1 MTREKQNMFEKL
13 YHYLNKG
20 DKKQVCTDITED
32 ACQYVPRNFFL
43 QIFSNV
49 FTQLGDTLS
58 NPKTVLTWLMSYVSA
73 PVYLI
78 SLIVPL
84 RESGSMV
91 PQVFFAQLIH
101 KRTIRKWLWVIGA
114 MLQFLAIGAIGII
127 ALNFKGFSA
136 GWLIV
141 GAVILFSLSRSMS
154 SLTSKD
160 ITGKTIPKTRRG
172 RMKGYSVS
180 VSGVLVLAAGLFM
193 LYQSRNDATIS
204 FYTNIIFFAS
214 ATWLVAA
221 LIYSRIKEFP
231 SEIQDEKDDK
241 EGILSSFALLKT
253 DKHFRDFIVART
265 LLLCTALS
273 APFYVVLAQEH
284 VGKEAYLLGLFIIAK
299 GVASIVSSPIWGKYA
314 DKSSKNIMAIAVLIA
329 SVLGIFIFFTIS
341 YFDTLRSAK
350 WIYPVVLFILGIAHQ
365 GVRLGRKTYVIDM
378 ATGNERTSY
387 VSVSNTVIGIILLL
401 VGGLSALVSL
411 LSVEGV
417 ILLLSILGLA
427 GAYKSYKLPNV
438 EKI

>member
-1 MTREKQNMFEKL
+1 MFERL
-13 YHYLNKG
+13 YHYLHKG
-20 DKKQVCTDITED
+20 DKQGVCNDITED

-91 PQVFFAQLIH
+91 PQVFFAQFI
-101 KRTIRKWLWVIGA
+101 RQRPIRKWLWVIGA
-114 MLQFLAIGAIGII
+114 LLQFLTIGAIGII
-127 ALNFKGFSA
+127 ALNFNGFTA

-141 GAVILFSLSRSMS
+141 VAVVLFSLARSMS

-160 ITGKTIPKTRRG
+160 IIGKTIPKTRRG

-193 LYQSRNDATIS
+193 LYQSEDDATIN

-221 LIYSRIKEFP
+221 FIYSRIKEFP
-231 SEIQDEKDDK
+231 HPVNNKSSSSDSIF
-241 EGILSSFALLKT
+241 SSFKLLKT
-253 DKHFRDFIVART
+253 DKHFRDFIIART

-299 GVASIVSSPIWGKYA
+299 GLASILSSPIWGRYA
-314 DKSSKNIMAIAVLIA
+314 DKSSKNIMAVAVLIA

-341 YFDTLRSAK
+341 YFDALRSAK
-350 WIYPVVLFILGIAHQ
+350 WLYPVVLFILGIAHQ

-387 VSVSNTVIGIILLL
+387 VSVSNTIIGIILLL

-417 ILLLSILGLA
+417 ILLLSVFGLA

-438 EKI
+438 EQT

>member
-1 MTREKQNMFEKL
+1 MFEKL
-13 YHYLNKG
+13 YYYLNKG
-20 DKKQVCTDITED
+20 DKQGVCTDITED
-32 ACQYVPRNFFL
+32 ACKYVPRNFFL
-43 QIFSNV
+43 QIFSNMLI
-49 FTQLGDTLS
+49 QLGDTLS

-91 PQVFFAQLIH
+91 PQVFFAPFIR
-101 KRTIRKWLWVIGA
+101 KSSIRKWLWIIGA
-114 MLQFLAIGAIGII
+114 LLQFLAIGAIGII
-127 ALNFKGFSA
+127 ALNFKGVIA

-141 GAVILFSLSRSMS
+141 TAVVLFSLSRSIS
-154 SLTSKD
+154 SLSSKD
-160 ITGKTIPKTRRG
+160 IIGKTIPKTRRG
-172 RMKGYSVS
+172 RMKGYAVS

-193 LYQSRNDATIS
+193 LYRSEKGANIN
-204 FYTNIIFFAS
+204 FYTSIIFFAS

-221 LIYSRIKEFP
+221 VIYSGIKEFP
-231 SEIQDEKDDK
+231 SPIKEESSDK
-241 EGILSSFALLKT
+241 NSIFASFGLLKT
-253 DKHFRDFIVART
+253 DKQFRNFIIART

-273 APFYVVLAQEH
+273 APFYVVLAQNY

-299 GVASIVSSPIWGKYA
+299 GVASTVSSPIWGKYA
-314 DKSSKNIMAIAVLIA
+314 DKSSKNIMAVAVLIA

-341 YFDTLRSAK
+341 YFPLLRSAK
-350 WIYPVVLFILGIAHQ
+350 WLYPVVLFILGIAHQ

-378 ATGNERTSY
+378 GTGNERTSY
-387 VSVSNTVIGIILLL
+387 VSVSNTVIGIILLM

-417 ILLLSILGLA
+417 ILLLSVLGLA

-438 EKI
+438 EQL

>member
-1 MTREKQNMFEKL
+1 MFEKL
-13 YHYLNKG
+13 YYYLNKG
-20 DKKQVCTDITED
+20 DKQGVCTDITED
-32 ACQYVPRNFFL
+32 ACKYVPRNFFL
-43 QIFSNV
+43 QIFSNM
-49 FTQLGDTLS
+49 FIQLGDTLS

-91 PQVFFAQLIH
+91 PQVFFAPFIR
-101 KRTIRKWLWVIGA
+101 KRSIRKWLWIIGA
-114 MLQFLAIGAIGII
+114 LLQFLAIGAIGII
-127 ALNFKGFSA
+127 ALNFKGVTA

-141 GAVILFSLSRSMS
+141 TAVVLFSLSRSIS
-154 SLTSKD
+154 SLSSKD
-160 ITGKTIPKTRRG
+160 IIGKTIPKTRRG
-172 RMKGYSVS
+172 RMKGYAVS

-193 LYQSRNDATIS
+193 LYRSEKGANIN

-214 ATWLVAA
+214 ATWLAA
-221 LIYSRIKEFP
+221 AVIYSGIKEFP
-231 SEIQDEKDDK
+231 SQIKEESSDK
-241 EGILSSFALLKT
+241 NSIFASFALLKT
-253 DKHFRDFIVART
+253 NKQFRNFIIART

-273 APFYVVLAQEH
+273 APFYVVLAQNY

-299 GVASIVSSPIWGKYA
+299 GVASTVSSPIWGKYA
-314 DKSSKNIMAIAVLIA
+314 DKSSKNIMAVAVLIA

-341 YFDTLRSAK
+341 YFPLLRSAK
-350 WIYPVVLFILGIAHQ
+350 WLYPVVLFILGIAHQ

-378 ATGNERTSY
+378 GTGNERTSY
-387 VSVSNTVIGIILLL
+387 VSVSNTVIGIILLM

-417 ILLLSILGLA
+417 ILLLSVLGLA

-438 EKI
+438 EQL

>member
-1 MTREKQNMFEKL
+1 MFEKL
-13 YHYLNKG
+13 YYYLNKG
-20 DKKQVCTDITED
+20 DKQGVCTDITED
-32 ACQYVPRNFFL
+32 ACKYVPRNFFL
-43 QIFSNV
+43 QIFSNM
-49 FTQLGDTLS
+49 FIQLGDTLS

-91 PQVFFAQLIH
+91 PQVFFAPFIR
-101 KRTIRKWLWVIGA
+101 KRSIRKWLWIIGA
-114 MLQFLAIGAIGII
+114 LLQFLAIGAIGII
-127 ALNFKGFSA
+127 VLNFKGVTA

-141 GAVILFSLSRSMS
+141 TAVVLFSLSRSIS
-154 SLTSKD
+154 SLSSKD
-160 ITGKTIPKTRRG
+160 IIGKTIPKTRRG
-172 RMKGYSVS
+172 RMKGYAVS
-180 VSGVLVLAAGLFM
+180 VSGVLVLATGLFM
-193 LYQSRNDATIS
+193 LYRSEKGANIN

-221 LIYSRIKEFP
+221 VIYSGIKEFP
-231 SEIQDEKDDK
+231 SQIKKESSDK
-241 EGILSSFALLKT
+241 NSIFASFGLLKT
-253 DKHFRDFIVART
+253 DKQFRDFIIART

-273 APFYVVLAQEH
+273 APFYVVLAQNY

-299 GVASIVSSPIWGKYA
+299 GVASTVSSPIWGRYA
-314 DKSSKNIMAIAVLIA
+314 DKSSKNIMAVAVLIA

-341 YFDTLRSAK
+341 YFPLLRSAK
-350 WIYPVVLFILGIAHQ
+350 WLYPVVLFILGIAHQ

-378 ATGNERTSY
+378 GTGNKRTSY
-387 VSVSNTVIGIILLL
+387 VSVSNTVIGIILLM

-417 ILLLSILGLA
+417 ILLLSVLGLA

-438 EKI
+438 EQP

>member
-1 MTREKQNMFEKL
+1 MFEKL
-13 YHYLNKG
+13 YYYLNKG
-20 DKKQVCTDITED
+20 DKQGVCTEITED
-32 ACQYVPRNFFL
+32 ACKYVPRNFFL
-43 QIFSNV
+43 QIFSNM
-49 FTQLGDTLS
+49 FIQLGDTLS

-91 PQVFFAQLIH
+91 PQVFFAPFIQ
-101 KRTIRKWLWVIGA
+101 KRSIRKWLWTIGA
-114 MLQFLAIGAIGII
+114 LLQFLAIGAIGII
-127 ALNFKGFSA
+127 ALNFKGVTA

-141 GAVILFSLSRSMS
+141 TAVVLFSLSRSIS
-154 SLTSKD
+154 SLSSKD
-160 ITGKTIPKTRRG
+160 IIGKTIPKTRRG
-172 RMKGYSVS
+172 RMKGYAVS

-193 LYQSRNDATIS
+193 LYRSEKGANIN

-221 LIYSRIKEFP
+221 VIYSGIKEFP
-231 SEIQDEKDDK
+231 SQIKEESSDK
-241 EGILSSFALLKT
+241 NSIFASFALLKT
-253 DKHFRDFIVART
+253 NKQFRNFIIART

-273 APFYVVLAQEH
+273 APFYVVLAQNY

-299 GVASIVSSPIWGKYA
+299 GVASTLSSPIWGKYA
-314 DKSSKNIMAIAVLIA
+314 DKSSKNIMAVAVLIA

-341 YFDTLRSAK
+341 YFPLLRSAK
-350 WIYPVVLFILGIAHQ
+350 WLYPVVLFILGIAHQ

-378 ATGNERTSY
+378 GTGNERTSY
-387 VSVSNTVIGIILLL
+387 VSVSNTVIGIILLM

-417 ILLLSILGLA
+417 ILLLSVLGLA

-438 EKI
+438 EQL

>member
-1 MTREKQNMFEKL
+1 MFEKL
-13 YHYLNKG
+13 YYYLNKG
-20 DKKQVCTDITED
+20 DKQGVCTDITED
-32 ACQYVPRNFFL
+32 ACKYVPRNFFL
-43 QIFSNV
+43 QIFSNM
-49 FTQLGDTLS
+49 FIQLGDTLS

-91 PQVFFAQLIH
+91 PQVFFAPFIR
-101 KRTIRKWLWVIGA
+101 KRSIRKWLWIIGA
-114 MLQFLAIGAIGII
+114 LLQFLAIGAIGII
-127 ALNFKGFSA
+127 ALNFKGVTA

-141 GAVILFSLSRSMS
+141 TSVVLFSLSRSIS
-154 SLTSKD
+154 SLSSKD
-160 ITGKTIPKTRRG
+160 IIGKTIPKTRRG
-172 RMKGYSVS
+172 RMKGYAVS

-193 LYQSRNDATIS
+193 LYRSEKGANIN

-221 LIYSRIKEFP
+221 VIYSGIKEFP
-231 SEIQDEKDDK
+231 SQIKEESSDK
-241 EGILSSFALLKT
+241 NSIFASFALLKT
-253 DKHFRDFIVART
+253 NKQFPNFIIART

-273 APFYVVLAQEH
+273 APFYVVLAQNY

-299 GVASIVSSPIWGKYA
+299 GVASTLSSPIWGKYA
-314 DKSSKNIMAIAVLIA
+314 DKSSKNIMALAVLIA

-341 YFDTLRSAK
+341 YFPLLRSAK
-350 WIYPVVLFILGIAHQ
+350 WLYPVVLFILGIAHQ

-378 ATGNERTSY
+378 GTGNERTSY
-387 VSVSNTVIGIILLL
+387 VSVSNTVIGIILLM

-417 ILLLSILGLA
+417 ILLLSVLGLA

-438 EKI
+438 EQP

>member
-1 MTREKQNMFEKL
+1 MFEKL
-13 YHYLNKG
+13 YYYLNKG
-20 DKKQVCTDITED
+20 DKQGVCTDITKD
-32 ACQYVPRNFFL
+32 ACKYVPRNFFL
-43 QIFSNV
+43 QIFSNM
-49 FTQLGDTLS
+49 FIQLGDTLS

-91 PQVFFAQLIH
+91 PQVFFAPFIR
-101 KRTIRKWLWVIGA
+101 KRSIRKWLWIIGA
-114 MLQFLAIGAIGII
+114 LLQFLAIGAIGII
-127 ALNFKGFSA
+127 ALNFKGVIA

-141 GAVILFSLSRSMS
+141 TAVVLFSLSRSIS
-154 SLTSKD
+154 SLSSKD
-160 ITGKTIPKTRRG
+160 IIGKTIPKTRRG
-172 RMKGYSVS
+172 RMKGYAVS

-193 LYQSRNDATIS
+193 LYRSEKGANTN

-214 ATWLVAA
+214 TTWLVAA
-221 LIYSRIKEFP
+221 VIYSGIKEFP
-231 SEIQDEKDDK
+231 SQIK
-241 EGILSSFALLKT
+241 EESSDPNSIFASFGLLKT
-253 DKHFRDFIVART
+253 DKQFRDFIIART

-273 APFYVVLAQEH
+273 APFYVVLAQNY

-299 GVASIVSSPIWGKYA
+299 GVASTLSSPLWGKYA
-314 DKSSKNIMAIAVLIA
+314 DKSSKNIMALAVLIA

-341 YFDTLRSAK
+341 YFLLLRSAK
-350 WIYPVVLFILGIAHQ
+350 WLYPVVLFILGIAHQ

-378 ATGNERTSY
+378 GTGNERTSY
-387 VSVSNTVIGIILLL
+387 VSVSNTVIGIILLM

-417 ILLLSILGLA
+417 ILLLSVLGLA

-438 EKI
+438 EQL

>member
-1 MTREKQNMFEKL
+1 MFEKL
-13 YHYLNKG
+13 YYYLNKG
-20 DKKQVCTDITED
+20 DKQGVCTDITED
-32 ACQYVPRNFFL
+32 ACKYVPRNFFL
-43 QIFSNV
+43 QIFSNM
-49 FTQLGDTLS
+49 FIQLGDTLS

-91 PQVFFAQLIH
+91 PQVFFAPFIR
-101 KRTIRKWLWVIGA
+101 KRSIRKWLWIIGA
-114 MLQFLAIGAIGII
+114 LLQFLAIGAIGII
-127 ALNFKGFSA
+127 ALNFKGVIA

-141 GAVILFSLSRSMS
+141 TAVVLFSLSRSIS
-154 SLTSKD
+154 SLSSKD
-160 ITGKTIPKTRRG
+160 IIGKTIPKTCRG
-172 RMKGYSVS
+172 RMKGYAVS

-193 LYQSRNDATIS
+193 LYRSEKGANIN

-221 LIYSRIKEFP
+221 VIYSGIKEFP
-231 SEIQDEKDDK
+231 SQIKKESSDK
-241 EGILSSFALLKT
+241 NSIFASFGLLKT
-253 DKHFRDFIVART
+253 DKQFRDFIIART

-273 APFYVVLAQEH
+273 APFYVVLAQNY

-299 GVASIVSSPIWGKYA
+299 GVASTVSSPIWGRYA
-314 DKSSKNIMAIAVLIA
+314 DKSSKNIMAVAVLIA

-341 YFDTLRSAK
+341 YFPLLRSAK
-350 WIYPVVLFILGIAHQ
+350 WLYPVVLFILGIAHQ

-378 ATGNERTSY
+378 GTGNERTSY
-387 VSVSNTVIGIILLL
+387 VSVSNTVIGIILLM

-417 ILLLSILGLA
+417 ILLLSVLGLA

-438 EKI
+438 EQL

>member
-1 MTREKQNMFEKL
+1 MFERL

-20 DKKQVCTDITED
+20 DKQGVCTDITED
-32 ACQYVPRNFFL
+32 ACQYVPHNFFL

-58 NPKTVLTWLMSYVSA
+58 NPKTVLTWLMTYVSA

-91 PQVFFAQLIH
+91 PQVFFAPFIR
-101 KRTIRKWLWVIGA
+101 KRYIRKWVWVIGA
-114 MLQFLAIGAIGII
+114 LLQFLSIGAIGII
-127 ALNFKGFSA
+127 ALNFKGFTA

-141 GAVILFSLSRSMS
+141 AAVVLFSLSRSMS

-160 ITGKTIPKTRRG
+160 IIGKTIPKTRRG

-193 LYQSRNDATIS
+193 LYQSNDATIN
-204 FYTNIIFFAS
+204 FYTNIIFFAA

-221 LIYSRIKEFP
+221 FIYSRIKEFP
-231 SEIQDEKDDK
+231 GPFENKSSDNDS
-241 EGILSSFALLKT
+241 ILASFRLLKT
-253 DKHFRDFIVART
+253 DNHFRDFIIART

-273 APFYVVLAQEH
+273 APFYVILAQEY

-299 GVASIVSSPIWGKYA
+299 GVASIVSSPVWGKYA
-314 DKSSKNIMAIAVLIA
+314 DKSSKNIMAVAVLIA
-329 SVLGIFIFFTIS
+329 SVLGIFIFLTIS

-350 WIYPVVLFILGIAHQ
+350 WLYPVVLFILGIAHQ

-387 VSVSNTVIGIILLL
+387 VSVSNTVIGIILLM

-417 ILLLSILGLA
+417 ILLLSLLGLA

-438 EKI
+438 EQI

>member
-1 MTREKQNMFEKL
+1 MFEKL
-13 YHYLNKG
+13 YYYLNKG
-20 DKKQVCTDITED
+20 DKQGVCTDITED
-32 ACQYVPRNFFL
+32 ACKYVPRNFFL
-43 QIFSNV
+43 QIFSNM
-49 FTQLGDTLS
+49 FIQLGDTLS

-91 PQVFFAQLIH
+91 PQVFFAPFIQ
-101 KRTIRKWLWVIGA
+101 KRSIRKWLWIIGA
-114 MLQFLAIGAIGII
+114 LLQFLAIGAIGII
-127 ALNFKGFSA
+127 ALNFKGVIA

-141 GAVILFSLSRSMS
+141 TAVVLFSLSRSIS
-154 SLTSKD
+154 SLSSKD
-160 ITGKTIPKTRRG
+160 IIGKTIPKTRRG
-172 RMKGYSVS
+172 RMKGYAVS

-193 LYQSRNDATIS
+193 LYRSEKGANIN

-221 LIYSRIKEFP
+221 VIYSGIKEFP
-231 SEIQDEKDDK
+231 SQIKKESSDK
-241 EGILSSFALLKT
+241 NSIFASFGLLKT
-253 DKHFRDFIVART
+253 DKQFRDFIIART

-273 APFYVVLAQEH
+273 APFYVVLAQNY

-299 GVASIVSSPIWGKYA
+299 GVASTVSSPIWGKYA
-314 DKSSKNIMAIAVLIA
+314 DKSSKNIMALAVLIA

-341 YFDTLRSAK
+341 YFPLLRSAK
-350 WIYPVVLFILGIAHQ
+350 WLYPVVLFILGIAHQ

-378 ATGNERTSY
+378 GTGNERTSY
-387 VSVSNTVIGIILLL
+387 VSVSNTVIGIILLM

-417 ILLLSILGLA
+417 ILLLSVLGLA

-438 EKI
+438 EQP

>member
-1 MTREKQNMFEKL
+1 MFERL
-13 YHYLNKG
+13 YKYLNKG
-20 DKKQVCTDITED
+20 GKQGVCTDITED
-32 ACQYVPRNFFL
+32 ACKYVPRNFFL

-58 NPKTVLTWLMSYVSA
+58 NPKTVLTWLMSYVSS

-91 PQVFFAQLIH
+91 PQVFFAPFIR
-101 KRTIRKWLWVIGA
+101 KRSIRKWVWVIGA
-114 MLQFLAIGAIGII
+114 LLQFLAIASIGII
-127 ALNFKGFSA
+127 ALYFKGVPA

-141 GAVILFSLSRSMS
+141 TAVVLFSLSRSMS

-160 ITGKTIPKTRRG
+160 IIGKTIPKTRRG

-193 LYQSRNDATIS
+193 LYQSQKDATIN

-214 ATWLVAA
+214 VTWLVAA
-221 LIYSRIKEFP
+221 FIYSRIKEFP
-231 SEIQDEKDDK
+231 SPVENNSSDKDN
-241 EGILSSFALLKT
+241 ILSSFSLLKT
-253 DKHFRDFIVART
+253 DKHFRDFIIART

-273 APFYVVLAQEH
+273 APFYVILAQEY

-299 GVASIVSSPIWGKYA
+299 GVASIVSSPVWGKYA
-314 DKSSKNIMAIAVLIA
+314 DKSSKNIMAVAVLIA
-329 SVLGIFIFFTIS
+329 SVLGILIFFIVS
-341 YFDTLRSAK
+341 YFDALRSAK

-438 EKI
+438 EQL

>member
-1 MTREKQNMFEKL
+1 MFERL
-13 YHYLNKG
+13 YRYLNKE
-20 DKKQVCTDITED
+20 DQQRVCTDITEE
-32 ACQYVPRNFFL
+32 ACKHAPRNFFL

-49 FTQLGDTLS
+49 FTQFGGTLS

-91 PQVFFAQLIH
+91 PQVFFAQLIRKH
-101 KRTIRKWLWVIGA
+101 SIRKWIWVTGA
-114 MLQFLAIGAIGII
+114 LLQFLAIASIGLI
-127 ALNFKGFSA
+127 ALNFKSVTA

-141 GAVILFSLSRSMS
+141 AAVVLFSLSRSMS

-160 ITGKTIPKTRRG
+160 IMGKTIPKTRRG
-172 RMKGYSVS
+172 RLKGYSVS

-193 LYQSRNDATIS
+193 LYQSQNNATIS
-204 FYTNIIFFAS
+204 FYTTIIFFAAS
-214 ATWLVAA
+214 TWLVAA
-221 LIYSRIKEFP
+221 VIYSRIKEFP
-231 SEIQDEKDDK
+231 SKIKKEEDDK
-241 EGILSSFALLKT
+241 YGILSSFALLKT
-253 DKHFRDFIVART
+253 DKHFRDFILART

-273 APFYVVLAQEH
+273 APFYVILAQEH

-299 GVASIVSSPIWGKYA
+299 GVASILSSPIWGRYA
-314 DKSSKNIMAIAVLIA
+314 DKSSKNIMAAAVLIA
-329 SVLGIFIFFTIS
+329 SFLGIFIFFTIT
-341 YFDTLRSAK
+341 YFDSLRSAK
-350 WIYPVVLFILGIAHQ
+350 WLYPVVLFILGIAHQ

-378 ATGNERTSY
+378 ATENERTSY
-387 VSVSNTVIGIILLL
+387 VSVSNTVIGIILLM

-417 ILLLSILGLA
+417 ILLLSLLGLV

>member
-1 MTREKQNMFEKL
+1 MFEKL
-13 YHYLNKG
+13 YYYLNKG
-20 DKKQVCTDITED
+20 DKQGVCTDITED
-32 ACQYVPRNFFL
+32 ACKYVPRNFFL
-43 QIFSNV
+43 QIFSNM
-49 FTQLGDTLS
+49 FIQLGDTLS

-91 PQVFFAQLIH
+91 PQVFFAPFIR
-101 KRTIRKWLWVIGA
+101 KRSIRKWLWIIGA
-114 MLQFLAIGAIGII
+114 LLQFLAIGAIGII
-127 ALNFKGFSA
+127 ALNFKGVIA
-136 GWLIV
+136 GWLIAT
-141 GAVILFSLSRSMS
+141 AVVLFSLSRSIS
-154 SLTSKD
+154 SLSSKD
-160 ITGKTIPKTRRG
+160 IIGKTIPKTRRG
-172 RMKGYSVS
+172 RMKGYAVS

-193 LYQSRNDATIS
+193 LYRSEKGANIN

-221 LIYSRIKEFP
+221 VIYSGIKEF
-231 SEIQDEKDDK
+231 SSQIKEESSDK
-241 EGILSSFALLKT
+241 NSIFASFGLLKT
-253 DKHFRDFIVART
+253 DKQFRDFIIART

-273 APFYVVLAQEH
+273 APFYVVLAQNY

-299 GVASIVSSPIWGKYA
+299 GVASTVSSPIWGKYA
-314 DKSSKNIMAIAVLIA
+314 DKSSKNIMAVAVLIA

-341 YFDTLRSAK
+341 YFPLLRSAK
-350 WIYPVVLFILGIAHQ
+350 WLYPVVLFILGIAHQ

-378 ATGNERTSY
+378 GTGNERTSY
-387 VSVSNTVIGIILLL
+387 VSVSNTVIGIILLM

-417 ILLLSILGLA
+417 ILLLSVLGLA

-438 EKI
+438 EQL

>member
-1 MTREKQNMFEKL
+1 MFERL
-13 YHYLNKG
+13 YYYLNKG
-20 DKKQVCTDITED
+20 DKQGVCTDITED
-32 ACQYVPRNFFL
+32 ACKYVPRNFFL
-43 QIFSNV
+43 QIFSNM
-49 FTQLGDTLS
+49 FIQLGDTLS

-91 PQVFFAQLIH
+91 PQVFFAPFIR
-101 KRTIRKWLWVIGA
+101 KRSIRKWLWIIGA
-114 MLQFLAIGAIGII
+114 LLQFLAIGAIGII
-127 ALNFKGFSA
+127 VLNFKGVTA

-141 GAVILFSLSRSMS
+141 TAVVLFSLSRSIS
-154 SLTSKD
+154 SLSSKD
-160 ITGKTIPKTRRG
+160 IIGKTIPKTRRG
-172 RMKGYSVS
+172 RMKGYAVS

-193 LYQSRNDATIS
+193 LYRSEKGANIN

-214 ATWLVAA
+214 TTWLVAA
-221 LIYSRIKEFP
+221 VIYSGIKEFP
-231 SEIQDEKDDK
+231 SQIK
-241 EGILSSFALLKT
+241 EESSNKNNIFASFGLLKT
-253 DKHFRDFIVART
+253 DKQFRNFIIART

-273 APFYVVLAQEH
+273 APFYVVLAQNY

-299 GVASIVSSPIWGKYA
+299 GVASTVSSPIWGKYA
-314 DKSSKNIMAIAVLIA
+314 DKSSKNIMAVAVLIA

-341 YFDTLRSAK
+341 YFPLLRSAK
-350 WIYPVVLFILGIAHQ
+350 WLYPVVLFILGIAHQ

-378 ATGNERTSY
+378 GTGNERTSY
-387 VSVSNTVIGIILLL
+387 VSVSNTVIGIILLM
-401 VGGLSALVSL
+401 VGGLSALASL

-417 ILLLSILGLA
+417 ILLLSVLGLA

-438 EKI
+438 EQL

>member
-1 MTREKQNMFEKL
+1 MFEKL
-13 YHYLNKG
+13 YYYLNKG
-20 DKKQVCTDITED
+20 DKQGVCTDITED
-32 ACQYVPRNFFL
+32 TCKYVPRNFFL
-43 QIFSNV
+43 QIFSNM
-49 FTQLGDTLS
+49 FIQLGDTLS

-91 PQVFFAQLIH
+91 PQVFFAPFIR
-101 KRTIRKWLWVIGA
+101 KRSIRKWLWIIGA
-114 MLQFLAIGAIGII
+114 SLQFLAIGAIGII
-127 ALNFKGFSA
+127 ALNFKGVTA

-141 GAVILFSLSRSMS
+141 TAVVLFSLSRSIS
-154 SLTSKD
+154 SLSSKD
-160 ITGKTIPKTRRG
+160 IIGKTIPKTRRG
-172 RMKGYSVS
+172 RMKGYAVS

-193 LYQSRNDATIS
+193 LYRSEKGANIN

-221 LIYSRIKEFP
+221 VIYSGIKEFP
-231 SEIQDEKDDK
+231 SQIKEESSDK
-241 EGILSSFALLKT
+241 NSIFASFGLLKT
-253 DKHFRDFIVART
+253 DKQFRDFIIART

-273 APFYVVLAQEH
+273 APFYVVLAQNY

-299 GVASIVSSPIWGKYA
+299 GVASTLSSPIWGRYA
-314 DKSSKNIMAIAVLIA
+314 DKSSKNIMAVAVLIA

-341 YFDTLRSAK
+341 YFPLLRSAK
-350 WIYPVVLFILGIAHQ
+350 WLYPVVLFILGIAHQ

-378 ATGNERTSY
+378 GTGNERTSY
-387 VSVSNTVIGIILLL
+387 VSVSNTVIGIILLM

-411 LSVEGV
+411 LSVEDV
-417 ILLLSILGLA
+417 ILLLSVLGLA

-438 EKI
+438 EQP

>member
-1 MTREKQNMFEKL
+1 MFEKL
-13 YHYLNKG
+13 YYYLNKG
-20 DKKQVCTDITED
+20 DKQGVCTDITED
-32 ACQYVPRNFFL
+32 ACKYVPRNFFL
-43 QIFSNV
+43 HIFSNM
-49 FTQLGDTLS
+49 FIQLGDTLS

-91 PQVFFAQLIH
+91 PQVFFAPFIR
-101 KRTIRKWLWVIGA
+101 KRSIRKWLWIIGA
-114 MLQFLAIGAIGII
+114 LLQFLAIGAIGII
-127 ALNFKGFSA
+127 ALNFKGVTA

-141 GAVILFSLSRSMS
+141 TAVVLFSLSRSIS
-154 SLTSKD
+154 SLSSKD
-160 ITGKTIPKTRRG
+160 IIGKTIPKTRRG
-172 RMKGYSVS
+172 RMKGYAVS

-193 LYQSRNDATIS
+193 LYRSEKGANIN

-214 ATWLVAA
+214 TTWLVAA
-221 LIYSRIKEFP
+221 VIYSGIKEFP
-231 SEIQDEKDDK
+231 SQIK
-241 EGILSSFALLKT
+241 EESSDQNSIFASFGLLKT
-253 DKHFRDFIVART
+253 DKQFRDFIIART

-273 APFYVVLAQEH
+273 APFYVVLAQNY

-299 GVASIVSSPIWGKYA
+299 GVASTLSSPLWGKYA
-314 DKSSKNIMAIAVLIA
+314 DKSSKNIMALAVLIA

-341 YFDTLRSAK
+341 YFPLLRSAK
-350 WIYPVVLFILGIAHQ
+350 WLYPVVLFILGIAHQ

-378 ATGNERTSY
+378 GTGNERTSY
-387 VSVSNTVIGIILLL
+387 VSVSNTVIGIILLM

-417 ILLLSILGLA
+417 ILLLSVLGLA

-438 EKI
+438 EQP

>member
-1 MTREKQNMFEKL
+1 MFEKL
-13 YHYLNKG
+13 YYYLNKG
-20 DKKQVCTDITED
+20 DKQGVCTDITED
-32 ACQYVPRNFFL
+32 ACKYVPRNFFL
-43 QIFSNV
+43 QIFSNM
-49 FTQLGDTLS
+49 FIQLGDTLS

-91 PQVFFAQLIH
+91 PQVFFAPFIQ
-101 KRTIRKWLWVIGA
+101 KRSIRKWLWIIGA
-114 MLQFLAIGAIGII
+114 LLQFLAIGAIGII
-127 ALNFKGFSA
+127 ALNFKGVTA

-141 GAVILFSLSRSMS
+141 TAVVLFSLSRSIS
-154 SLTSKD
+154 SLSSKD
-160 ITGKTIPKTRRG
+160 IIGKTIPKTRRG
-172 RMKGYSVS
+172 RMKGYAVS

-193 LYQSRNDATIS
+193 LYRSEKGANIN

-221 LIYSRIKEFP
+221 VIYSGIKEFP
-231 SEIQDEKDDK
+231 SQIKKESSDK
-241 EGILSSFALLKT
+241 NSIFASFGLLKT
-253 DKHFRDFIVART
+253 DKQFRDFIIART

-273 APFYVVLAQEH
+273 APFYVVLAQNY

-299 GVASIVSSPIWGKYA
+299 GAASTLSSPIWGRYA
-314 DKSSKNIMAIAVLIA
+314 DKSSKNIMAVAVLIA

-341 YFDTLRSAK
+341 YFPLLRSAK
-350 WIYPVVLFILGIAHQ
+350 WLYPVVLFILGIVHQ

-378 ATGNERTSY
+378 GTGNERTSY
-387 VSVSNTVIGIILLL
+387 VSVSNTVIGIILLM

-417 ILLLSILGLA
+417 ILLLSVLGLA

-438 EKI
+438 EQP

>member
-1 MTREKQNMFEKL
+1 MFEKL
-13 YHYLNKG
+13 YKYLNKG
-20 DKKQVCTDITED
+20 GKQGVCTDITED
-32 ACQYVPRNFFL
+32 ACKYVPRNFFL

-91 PQVFFAQLIH
+91 PQVFFAPFIR
-101 KRTIRKWLWVIGA
+101 KRSIRKWVWVIGA
-114 MLQFLAIGAIGII
+114 LLQFLAIASIGII
-127 ALNFKGFSA
+127 ALYFKGVPA
-136 GWLIV
+136 GWLV
-141 GAVILFSLSRSMS
+141 VAAVVLFSLSRSMS

-160 ITGKTIPKTRRG
+160 IIGKTIPKTRRG

-180 VSGVLVLAAGLFM
+180 VSGVLVLVAGLFM
-193 LYQSRNDATIS
+193 LYQSEKDATIH

-221 LIYSRIKEFP
+221 FIYAQIKEFP
-231 SEIQDEKDDK
+231 SQTEDK
-241 EGILSSFALLKT
+241 SSGNDSILSSFGLLKT
-253 DKHFRDFIVART
+253 DKHFRDFIIART

-273 APFYVVLAQEH
+273 APFYVILAQEY

-299 GVASIVSSPIWGKYA
+299 GVASIVSSPVWGKYA
-314 DKSSKNIMAIAVLIA
+314 DKSSKNIMAVAVLIA
-329 SVLGIFIFFTIS
+329 SALGIFIFFTIS
-341 YFDTLRSAK
+341 YFDALRSAK
-350 WIYPVVLFILGIAHQ
+350 WLYPVVLFILGIAHQ

-378 ATGNERTSY
+378 ATENERTSY

-438 EKI
+438 EQL

>member
-1 MTREKQNMFEKL
+1 MFEKL
-13 YHYLNKG
+13 YYYLNKG
-20 DKKQVCTDITED
+20 DKQGVCTDITED
-32 ACQYVPRNFFL
+32 ACKYVPRNFFL
-43 QIFSNV
+43 QIFSNM
-49 FTQLGDTLS
+49 FIQLGDTLS
-58 NPKTVLTWLMSYVSA
+58 TPKTVLTWLMSYVSA

-91 PQVFFAQLIH
+91 PQVFFAPFIR
-101 KRTIRKWLWVIGA
+101 KRSIRKWLWIIGA
-114 MLQFLAIGAIGII
+114 LLQFLAIGAIGII
-127 ALNFKGFSA
+127 ALNFKGVIA

-141 GAVILFSLSRSMS
+141 TAVVLFSLSRSIS
-154 SLTSKD
+154 SLSSKD
-160 ITGKTIPKTRRG
+160 IIGKTIPKTRRG
-172 RMKGYSVS
+172 RLKGYAVS

-193 LYQSRNDATIS
+193 LYRSEKGANIN

-221 LIYSRIKEFP
+221 VIYSGIKEFP
-231 SEIQDEKDDK
+231 SQIKEESSDK
-241 EGILSSFALLKT
+241 NSIFASFGLLKT
-253 DKHFRDFIVART
+253 DKQFRDFIIART

-273 APFYVVLAQEH
+273 APFYVVLAQNY
-284 VGKEAYLLGLFIIAK
+284 VGKEVYLLGLFIIAK
-299 GVASIVSSPIWGKYA
+299 GVASTLSSPIWGKYA
-314 DKSSKNIMAIAVLIA
+314 DKSSKNIMAVAVLIA

-341 YFDTLRSAK
+341 YFPLLRSAK
-350 WIYPVVLFILGIAHQ
+350 WLYPVVLFILGIAHQ

-378 ATGNERTSY
+378 GTGNERTSY
-387 VSVSNTVIGIILLL
+387 VSVSNTVIGIILLM

-417 ILLLSILGLA
+417 ILLLSVLGLA

-438 EKI
+438 EQV